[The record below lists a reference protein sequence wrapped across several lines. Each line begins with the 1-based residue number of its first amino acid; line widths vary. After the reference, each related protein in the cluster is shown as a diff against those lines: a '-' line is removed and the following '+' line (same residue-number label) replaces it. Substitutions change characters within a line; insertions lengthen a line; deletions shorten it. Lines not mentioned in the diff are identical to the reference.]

1 MNTELMLYAPK
12 TDFPKEL
19 LSSNDTQVASTE
31 QTFFHRRS
39 FNNNNS
45 MLNTKTHPRRQL
57 RNT

>member
-57 RNT
+57 